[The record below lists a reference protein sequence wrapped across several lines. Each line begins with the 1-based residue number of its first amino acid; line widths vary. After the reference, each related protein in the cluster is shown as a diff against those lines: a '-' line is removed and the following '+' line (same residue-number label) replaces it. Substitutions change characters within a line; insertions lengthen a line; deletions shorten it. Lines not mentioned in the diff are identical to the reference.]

1 MNMPEHFT
9 DDEIDAA
16 IAALDAEDAIN
27 GNIDSAIAEL
37 SNISDDEPTAHEL
50 MVNVINAQLAGDQDA
65 KDANMKA
72 VAMMVGRQV
81 FNDTD
86 DLVTLPDT
94 DGINIHDS
102 DIGGEDDADIEAAI
116 AALNGAEA

>member
-1 MNMPEHFT
+1 MPEHFT